1 MLNEKTDYEKILSDF
16 NDIQSLKEGKQ
27 IVMLTKYPECNS
39 HNKRRQIGKKTS
51 KFTYEN
57 YHIRYR
63 ECDKEENWQIKLLDD
78 SLISYFYEFDSSGRL
93 LQYSL
98 SFIPAFDEGQIV
110 GGKEDWEVRET
121 LTPCFND
128 YLRIDFSEVGYK
140 KAVHEKQHLHK
151 GLVERNKTKK
161 NKEDLEPLEDSSFR
175 HELRLPINK
184 VIFPLDFLYLIIKY
198 IYDNQSTIN
207 INKEFER
214 RDLIQVDEQDF
225 SIDNSFFNN

>member
-1 MLNEKTDYEKILSDF
+1 MSNEKTDYEKILSDF
-16 NDIQSLKEGKQ
+16 SKIGILKRDTQ

-39 HNKRRQIGKKTS
+39 YNEKRQIGKKTS

-57 YHIRYR
+57 YQTRYR

-78 SLISYFYEFDSSGRL
+78 SLISYFYEFDSSGGL

-110 GGKEDWEVRET
+110 GGKDDWEIRET
-121 LTPCFND
+121 LIPCFND
-128 YLRIDFSEVGYK
+128 YLRIDFSDVGYK

-151 GLVERNKTKK
+151 GLVERNKIKMDME
-161 NKEDLEPLEDSSFR
+161 NLELLEDGTFR

-184 VIFPLDFLYLIIKY
+184 VIFPLDFLYLITNY
-198 IYDNQSTIN
+198 IYDDRSTIN

-214 RDLIQVDEQDF
+214 RDLIQIDEQDF
-225 SIDNSFFNN
+225 SINNSFFNN